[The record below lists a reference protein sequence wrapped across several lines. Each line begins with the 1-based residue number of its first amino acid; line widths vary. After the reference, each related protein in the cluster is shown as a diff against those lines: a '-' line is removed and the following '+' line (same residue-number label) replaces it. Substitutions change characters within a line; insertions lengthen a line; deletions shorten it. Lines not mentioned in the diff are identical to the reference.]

1 MLSRCRLRH
10 CLDKHPRPFRMQR
23 FRLFT
28 LLALLA
34 STAAS
39 GQTAC
44 PGGVAPGSPQCG
56 PDSSTSRGDSSPPQ
70 PTGKWIKTW
79 GALSANTSGDIGLAS
94 GKLSKSDAAAEA
106 VARCEAFG
114 AGKCVAKHYFYN
126 QCISVARAESGQSAT
141 VTGPREKATDLAVE
155 ECEKNTNATCT
166 VLLIECSAPVFEK
179 F

>member
-1 MLSRCRLRH
+1 MR
-10 CLDKHPRPFRMQR
+10 R

-79 GALSANTSGDIGLAS
+79 GALSANSSGDIGLAS
-94 GKLSKSDAAAEA
+94 GKLYKSDAAAEA

-141 VTGPREKATDLAVE
+141 VTGPREKAADLAVK
-155 ECEKNTNATCT
+155 ECESSTNSTCA
-166 VLLIECSAPVFEK
+166 VLLTECSPPVFEK

>member
-1 MLSRCRLRH
+1 MQSFRH
-10 CLDKHPRPFRMQR
+10 Y
-23 FRLFT
+23 
-28 LLALLA
+28 LLLVLLA
-34 STAAS
+34 SPAVF

-44 PGGVAPGSPQCG
+44 PSGVAPGSAQCG
-56 PDSSTSRGDSSPPQ
+56 PDSGTSRGDSSPPQ

-141 VTGPREKATDLAVE
+141 VTGPWEKAADLAVE
-155 ECEKNTNATCT
+155 ECEKIQMRPALFC
-166 VLLIECSAPVFEK
+166 
-179 F
+179 